1 MEENCGLSGQA
12 RFNHED
18 LYKRNARG
26 SKAEKD
32 VNTEAKA
39 GALSYADGSQGM
51 QTVSSSWQ
59 RQGTGF
65 PPRTFRSKVALP
77 THFGPLTSITA
88 RQYVCVVLS
97 QENCGNLVQQQQ
109 ETNTQSLLSV

>member
-51 QTVSSSWQ
+51 QTV
-59 RQGTGF
+59 
-65 PPRTFRSKVALP
+65 PRS
-77 THFGPLTSITA
+77 
-88 RQYVCVVLS
+88 
-97 QENCGNLVQQQQ
+97 
-109 ETNTQSLLSV
+109 